1 MNIMK
6 LQSQLQQ
13 VPDNALIGYVQNPD
27 GQVPSYLALAELSRR
42 KEIRKSTAPQEQ
54 APMQSVAE
62 QAVAEATP
70 GIAGIPM
77 QDPTM
82 FSEQSMAGGGIV
94 AFEEGGDVAHFKKGG
109 SFKSAYD
116 MYQNYLSDPNAYDPY
131 SESSAFERIQGDS
144 PELIYKRAK
153 QKELD
158 RMLSATGTTPAG
170 SLFNTPISPEP
181 GFFTPTTAAQR
192 AAYASRNQ
200 LINNFA
206 AGKYDPVAQRAVN
219 IPAKPAAGQVLPD
232 RTGDISA
239 DSSASSNLNPKK
251 TVKAPIAERLT
262 YTDIPSAD
270 SRFDALKRPEL
281 SARDY
286 MAEMQG
292 LVGENEGLAALKNK
306 LAGMESKAAKEEE
319 QAPWMALAKAGFAMA
334 SGKSQNALQNIAEG
348 AGVGIGELA
357 ASKERLAAKE
367 EKRFALQTQM
377 AQAERA
383 EQLAS
388 AKYGADSAQADKARN
403 DALGLAKAKASLDVD
418 ITNTS
423 NKLKVQEANVN
434 TDLKEQQ
441 LALQRLELNKP
452 SSEIQLLNWLKN
464 PKNAALYNSTIGATK
479 TGALTDEDWLAA
491 YTKAG
496 GQVGTG
502 MTLGQYKNSVAGTG
516 TTDYTNKYGLSP
528 RSTN

>member
-82 FSEQSMAGGGIV
+82 FSEQSMAGGGII
-94 AFEEGGDVAHFKKGG
+94 AFEEGGDVPSFAGPRG
-109 SFKSAYD
+109 SYVVGPDPDDLLKSYRSRLAGEEQRYAQD
-116 MYQNYLSDPNAYDPY
+116 RPEYGLGQITSYAQHQNALAKLEQGTKTPYDPAIKY
-131 SESSAFERIQGDS
+131 YDSIGNLQG
-144 PELIYKRAK
+144 KMMAQQQRANWL
-153 QKELD
+153 ENPSNL
-158 RMLSATGTTPAG
+158 MENAVSAT
-170 SLFNTPISPEP
+170 
-181 GFFTPTTAAQR
+181 
-192 AAYASRNQ
+192 
-200 LINNFA
+200 
-206 AGKYDPVAQRAVN
+206 
-219 IPAKPAAGQVLPD
+219 PAKPVVANPAAGQVLPD
-232 RTGDISA
+232 RTGNISA
-239 DSSASSNLNPKK
+239 DSSAESNLNPKK